1 MGNMFKKPKVPD
13 TTAQTERQL
22 AVQERGI
29 ALQETAAKKQ
39 EEILAKQEERAAAQE
54 QEKTTQLMSR
64 RRVARGGGAG
74 MRALLSTER
83 ATPEAGLSTT
93 LGTGTRM

>member
-1 MGNMFKKPKVPD
+1 MGAVFSKPKAPNMD
-13 TTAQTERQL
+13 RQI
-22 AVQERGI
+22 AVQERGL
-29 ALQETAAKKQ
+29 ALQEAAAKKQ
-39 EEILAKQEERAAAQE
+39 DEILAKQEERATAQE

-83 ATPEAGLSTT
+83 ATPETGLSTT

>member
-13 TTAQTERQL
+13 TTAQTERQI
-22 AVQERGI
+22 AIQERGV

-39 EEILAKQEERAAAQE
+39 EEILAKQEERATAQE
-54 QEKTTQLMSR
+54 QEKSQQLTSR
-64 RRVARGGGAG
+64 RRASRGGGAG

-83 ATPEAGLSTT
+83 ANPETGLSTT